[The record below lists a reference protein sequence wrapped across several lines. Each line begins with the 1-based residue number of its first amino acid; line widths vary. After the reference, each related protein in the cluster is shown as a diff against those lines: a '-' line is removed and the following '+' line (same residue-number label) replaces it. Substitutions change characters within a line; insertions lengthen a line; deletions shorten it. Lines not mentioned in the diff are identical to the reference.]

1 MSAELIVQQLLNALS
16 LGSIYALL
24 ALGLAVVF
32 SVLGLLNFA
41 YGELVTVTGYAMYLL
56 ISGGTGFWAAAAVGV
71 VVAVATSLL
80 IELTAFRPL
89 RGASATVVIFSS
101 FAVSVII
108 QNLIRNLISPRPKGI
123 AIPNWMDGVMS
134 VGPFQFPVL
143 SIITVA
149 VALVAVASLTAFLTR
164 SRHGLAMRAA
174 AEDFTTT
181 RLMGVR
187 AGRMI
192 VLAFAVSGLL
202 AGIAGFLW
210 VARRGAVTPT
220 MGFTPVLLA
229 FIAVVLGGFGKLSG
243 AVYGGFLLAF
253 IEVTLEVVLPSAMR
267 PFTAAFTL
275 VAVVVILF
283 FRPQGLAKAV
293 QERVA

>member
-1 MSAELIVQQLLNALS
+1 MNAELLVQQLINALS

-41 YGELVTVTGYAMYLL
+41 YGELVTITGYAMFLL
-56 ISGGTGFWAAAAVGV
+56 IGAGVGFWPAVLVGVAAAV
-71 VVAVATSLL
+71 VASLL
-80 IELTAFRPL
+80 IELLAFRPL
-89 RGASATVVIFSS
+89 RGASATAVIFSS

-123 AIPNWMDGVMS
+123 AIPSWMDGVMTL
-134 VGPFQFPVL
+134 GPFQFPVL
-143 SIITVA
+143 SIITVT
-149 VALVAVASLTAFLTR
+149 VAIVAVSVLTAFLTR

-181 RLMGVR
+181 RLMGAR
-187 AGRMI
+187 AGRII

-220 MGFTPVLLA
+220 MGFTPLLA
-229 FIAVVLGGFGKLSG
+229 SFIAVVLGGFGKLAG

-253 IEVTLEVVLPSAMR
+253 IEVFLQVTLPAPMR
-267 PFTAAFTL
+267 PFTAAFAL
-275 VAVVVILF
+275 VVVVVILF

-293 QERVA
+293 EGRVA